1 VTIGGGGTSAGMWTR
16 GWRDAIWKDLERAS
30 PAYDVI
36 IIGGGITG
44 AGILAEAS
52 RAGMRALLVEAKDF
66 ASGTSSRSTKLVH
79 GGLRYLR
86 QAQIRLTRES
96 VRERERLLREAA
108 GLVMPLGFYL
118 TSFKADS
125 MPTWMLGAGLAIYD
139 VLGAKWAHER
149 HRPESLVKNEP
160 SLKGAPLKGG
170 YHYYDAQTDDA
181 RLVVRVLRE
190 AVRRGGTAINYAR
203 VEDLLR
209 DARGAV
215 CGVVL
220 RDTAGERTVEVQARA
235 VVNATGVWADGMRVK
250 LGEKPRIR
258 AIRGSH
264 LVFPAARFPLGEAI
278 SLMHPRDGRAVFAI
292 PWEGITLLGTT
303 DVDHGKDLETEP
315 AMSAR
320 EAEYLMEAAHLAFP
334 SLSLD
339 LGDVR
344 SSYAGVRGV
353 IDTGA
358 SDPSK
363 ESREHALWSEKGLLT
378 VTGGKLTTFR
388 LMAREALDALE
399 STVPRSNGSR
409 ESDDSNERRS
419 RTVRILDDAPTID
432 DARLDEATRLR
443 LAGRHGIEASDVMA
457 CDGGSD
463 SAASAERI
471 GDTPALWSELRWAA
485 RSEGVV
491 HLEDLLLRRVR
502 LGVLLGDATFALMDR
517 IRKIAQPELGWDDAR
532 WEREERAYREV
543 WKRAYGN
550 QF

>member
-1 VTIGGGGTSAGMWTR
+1 MWTQ
-16 GWRDAIWKDLERAS
+16 GWRDDIWRDLERSS
-30 PAYDVI
+30 PLYDVI

-149 HRPESLVKNEP
+149 HNAESLVENEP
-160 SLKGAPLKGG
+160 SLEGAPLKGG

-190 AVRRGGTAINYAR
+190 AVRRGGTALNYAR
-203 VEDLLR
+203 VETLLR
-209 DARGAV
+209 DARGTV

-220 RDTAGERTVEVQARA
+220 RDVAGGRTAEVQARA
-235 VVNATGVWADGMRVK
+235 VVNATGVWADDMRVK
-250 LGEKPRIR
+250 LGEKRRLR

-264 LVFPAARFPLGEAI
+264 LVFSATRFPLHEAI
-278 SLMHPRDGRAVFAI
+278 SLMHPRDGRAVFAL
-292 PWEGITLLGTT
+292 PWEGVTLLGTT
-303 DVDHGKDLETEP
+303 DVDHGADLETEP
-315 AMSAR
+315 AMSSA

-334 SLSLD
+334 SLGLE

-344 SSYAGVRGV
+344 STYAGVRSV
-353 IDTGA
+353 INTGA

-363 ESREHALWSEKGLLT
+363 ESREHALWSESGLLT

-388 LMAREALDALE
+388 LMAREALDALK
-399 STVPRSNGSR
+399 STVPSVPASMNSNG
-409 ESDDSNERRS
+409 ESDGASRA
-419 RTVRILDDAPTID
+419 RTVRILDDAPSVD
-432 DARLDEATRLR
+432 DARLDSATQLR
-443 LAGRHGIEASDVMA
+443 LAGRHGIEASDVIA
-457 CDGGSD
+457 CAGEDGV
-463 SAASAERI
+463 ERI

-491 HLEDLLLRRVR
+491 HLDDLLLRRVR
-502 LGVLLGDATFALMDR
+502 LGLLLGEETLHLMDR
-517 IRKIAQPELGWDDAR
+517 IRKVAQPELGWDDAR

-550 QF
+550 TF

>member
-1 VTIGGGGTSAGMWTR
+1 MTAGVATLPMIWTR
-16 GWRDAIWKDLERAS
+16 GWRDDIWKDLDRT

-36 IIGGGITG
+36 VIGGGITG

-118 TSFKADS
+118 TSFSGDS

-149 HRPESLVKNEP
+149 HAAASLVQHEP
-160 SLKGAPLKGG
+160 SLEGAPLKGG
-170 YHYYDAQTDDA
+170 YHYFDAQTDDA

-203 VEDLLR
+203 VEGLLR
-209 DARGAV
+209 DARGSV
-215 CGVVL
+215 RGVVV
-220 RDTAGERTVEVQARA
+220 RDAVGGRTAEVQARA
-235 VVNATGVWADGMRVK
+235 VVNATGVWADDMRVE
-250 LGEKPRIR
+250 LGEKRRLR

-264 LVFPAARFPLGEAI
+264 LVFSATRFPLGEAI

-303 DVDHGKDLETEP
+303 DVDHGADLETEP
-315 AMSAR
+315 AMSSA

-334 SLSLD
+334 SLDLG

-344 SSYAGVRGV
+344 STYAGVRSV
-353 IDTGA
+353 INTGA

-363 ESREHALWSEKGLLT
+363 ESREHAIWNERGLLT

-388 LMAREALDALE
+388 LMAREALRALE
-399 STVPRSNGSR
+399 RAVPGIGSAK
-409 ESDDSNERRS
+409 
-419 RTVRILDDAPTID
+419 TVRILDDAPSVD
-432 DARLDEATRLR
+432 DARLDEATQLR
-443 LAGRHGIEASDVMA
+443 LAGRHGIEGASVMA
-457 CDGGSD
+457 CADGDGV
-463 SAASAERI
+463 ERI

-502 LGVLLGDATFALMDR
+502 LGVLLGDETFRLMDR
-517 IRKIAQPELGWDDAR
+517 IRRIAQPELGWDDAR
-532 WEREERAYREV
+532 WEREETAYRDV
-543 WKRAYGN
+543 WTRAYGN
-550 QF
+550 KF